1 MWQEMLGNYWI
12 SKGRGYTLK
21 NTHACL
27 HARTH
32 THTNTHTNTQ
42 AHSNITVVMYELV
55 LLGLCKDNALKQ
67 QCNSGFL
74 ATTLALIYPSCL
86 VTRAVCKVVISL
98 GSS

>member
-1 MWQEMLGNYWI
+1 MWQEMLFGNYWI

-21 NTHACL
+21 NTHT
-27 HARTH
+27 HAR
-32 THTNTHTNTQ
+32 THTNTQ

-67 QCNSGFL
+67 QCNSAFL